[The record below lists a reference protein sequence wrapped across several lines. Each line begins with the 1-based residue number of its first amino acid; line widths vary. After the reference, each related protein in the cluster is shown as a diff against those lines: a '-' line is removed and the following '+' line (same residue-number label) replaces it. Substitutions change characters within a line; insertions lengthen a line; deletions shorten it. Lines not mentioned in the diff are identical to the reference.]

1 MVTAVKWAGA
11 YTRVI
16 MEIRSITLFCDPDRD
31 PATLAPF
38 LAAARGAFPAR
49 VQSLRLG
56 ATPFP
61 DWLPRD
67 RAAAAAADFAAAW
80 RAAGANYVSLGPVLL
95 RHDPSWLDIIPGLLT
110 AADGLF
116 ASVEIATPD
125 GRLDVGRCHA
135 TARLVRRVSTLH
147 ADGFG
152 NLFLGALAGCGPGHP
167 FLPASY
173 HSGGAPSFAVA
184 VEAADVALAAVA
196 GATTLDE
203 ARARLVAAIED
214 TAAAIAPT
222 AERLAAEFGLRF
234 GGIDLSP
241 APYPTADKSL
251 GAALEALGARVGAPG
266 ALFAAAF
273 ITEAL
278 DRARFPRAGFCGLM
292 LPVLEDATLARR
304 AAAGQLALSDLL
316 LYSAVCGV
324 GLDTVPLPGDVDEA
338 MLAGILLD
346 TAALSA
352 RLRKPLV
359 ARLMPLPGMRAGEA
373 TAFGFEYFAPGGVMD
388 VAGEGVSGLLV
399 GGNTLD
405 LAAYRARA
413 NGL

>member
-1 MVTAVKWAGA
+1 
-11 YTRVI
+11 
-16 MEIRSITLFCDPDRD
+16 MEIRSVTLFCEPESN
-31 PATLAPF
+31 PAAFAPF
-38 LAAARGAFPAR
+38 LAAARGAFAVR
-49 VQSLRLG
+49 VQSTRVG

-61 DWLPRD
+61 EWLPRQGAAP
-67 RAAAAAADFAAAW
+67 AAAEFAAAW
-80 RAAGANYVSLGPVLL
+80 RAAGANYVSLGPAQLQ
-95 RHDPSWLDIIPGLLT
+95 HDPAWLDVIPDLLM

-125 GRLDVGRCHA
+125 GRIDVARCHA
-135 TARLVRRVSTLH
+135 AARLIGRVSTLH

-173 HSGGAPSFAVA
+173 HGGGAASFAVA
-184 VEAADVALAAVA
+184 VEAAGVALAAVS
-196 GATTLDE
+196 GAATLDE
-203 ARARLVAAIED
+203 ARTRLVAGIED
-214 TAAAIAPT
+214 AAAAIAFV

-234 GGIDLSP
+234 GGIDFSP
-241 APYPTADKSL
+241 APYPMPDKSL
-251 GAALEALGARVGAPG
+251 GAALEALGARVGGPG

-273 ITEAL
+273 LTDAL

-304 AAAGQLALSDLL
+304 AAAGGLALSDLL
-316 LYSAVCGV
+316 LYAAVCGV

-338 MLAGILLD
+338 TLAGILLD

-359 ARLMPLPGMRAGEA
+359 ARLMPLPGLRAGDA
-373 TAFGFEYFAPGGVMD
+373 TAFSFEYFAPGGVMD
-388 VAGEGVSGLLV
+388 VAGSGAGGLLA
-399 GGNTLD
+399 GAGALD
-405 LAAYRARA
+405 LAAYRAWA
-413 NGL
+413 NRL